1 MLKVVLRLQPAA
13 AHQSVGDTDGSGGS
27 ELDSYIEIIILLQK
41 RILKD
46 VEKIT
51 LVLIPVFIRKLGG
64 NSFQLLLEAIGTWNI
79 VSTLQHGGDT
89 VRMLWAKLP
98 QPDST
103 GVFQTAG
110 IRYVEHIAELRL
122 VASGVNEGDTL
133 GTTAHISAHGLVPDI
148 VLGAGGGVGPLGV
161 DHDLFV
167 VGVLVQSCGGGEK
180 IRPSLIAPGELPG
193 GFFRHLA
200 VCL

>member
-1 MLKVVLRLQPAA
+1 MLKVVLRFQPAA
-13 AHQSVGDTDGSGGS
+13 AHQSVGDTDGCGGS
-27 ELDSYIEIIILLQK
+27 ELDSYVEIIILLQK

-46 VEKIT
+46 VEEVT
-51 LVLIPVFIRKLGG
+51 LVLIPVLIRKLGG
-64 NSFQLLLEAIGTWNI
+64 NSFQLLPQAVCAGNI
-79 VSTLQHGGDT
+79 VSTLQHCGDT
-89 VRMLWAKLP
+89 VRMLRAKLP

-110 IRYVEHIAELRL
+110 IRHIEHIAELRL
-122 VASGVNEGDTL
+122 VASGVNECNTL
-133 GTTAHISAHGLVPDI
+133 GATAHIPTHGLIPDI
-148 VLGAGGGVGPLGV
+148 VFGAGGGVGPLGV

-167 VGVLVQSCGGGEK
+167 VGILVQPCGGGEK